1 MTASAH
7 EVADD
12 GATVEPPAVQM
23 GRFSENPS
31 LAAARTR
38 SRASVAFAAFLLA
51 ATAACGAGPPPPPP
65 GASVDTSRARQVSV
79 DGLPRTTELTRS
91 RDLYPGQGE
100 ERGKPLFRV
109 VDLLPIRG
117 GGVVIANSGAS
128 QILAVDSSGALEWTA
143 GRKGRGPREF
153 RGLARLERW
162 RGDTIIAIDNG
173 NSAASFWTTSGEF
186 VRTTT
191 ARPTAPE
198 PEPHLL
204 FTVPGSLVGV
214 LGDGRLVIRGPERA
228 YGTGEPGGRRVR
240 TSITLVHAGGRREVP
255 FHLPGPRVY
264 ELRRPARLPVTIAPM
279 SGGTAVHVVSTGRG
293 YDLAW
298 ARADA
303 YEVVLLQADSHANR
317 ILRIRQSREPV
328 TPSLRKGYLKTWSP
342 WRGVKQK
349 IPFPSR
355 VPAFDQ
361 VFVAADGSL
370 WARRFHWGDRP
381 EEWVHFDPDEGAVAR
396 YRFPA
401 RVWILTATGARAYGV
416 QRDDLDVEH
425 IVRFDLPPESAGR

>member
-1 MTASAH
+1 
-7 EVADD
+7 
-12 GATVEPPAVQM
+12 M
-23 GRFSENPS
+23 GRLSEIPS
-31 LAAARTR
+31 LAAPRTR
-38 SRASVAFAAFLLA
+38 SRVSIAFAAFLLT
-51 ATAACGAGPPPPPP
+51 ATAACAAEPPPPPS
-65 GASVDTSRARQVSV
+65 GARVDTSRAQRVSV
-79 DGLPRTTELTRS
+79 DSLPQTTELTRS
-91 RDLYPGQGE
+91 RRLYTGQVGE
-100 ERGKPLFRV
+100 GGKPLFRV

-128 QILAVDSSGALEWTA
+128 QLLAVDGSGALEWTA
-143 GRKGRGPREF
+143 GREGRGPREF

-162 RGDTIIAIDNG
+162 RGDTIIAIDDG

-204 FTVPGSLVGV
+204 FTLPGSLMGV
-214 LGDGRLVIRGPERA
+214 LADGRLLIRGPERA
-228 YGTGEPGGRRVR
+228 YGMGEPGSRRVR
-240 TSITLVHAGGRREVP
+240 TSITLVRSGGQREVP

-264 ELRRPARLPVTIAPM
+264 ELRSPARLPVTIAPM
-279 SGGTAVHVVSTGRG
+279 SGGTAVDVVSTGRG

-303 YEVVLLQADSHANR
+303 YEVVLLQADGHANR
-317 ILRIRQSREPV
+317 ILRIRQSRESV
-328 TPSLRKGYLKTWSP
+328 TPSLRKAYSKSWSP
-342 WRGVKQK
+342 WRGVTQK

-381 EEWVHFDPDEGAVAR
+381 EEWVRFDPDEGSVAR

-401 RVWILTATGARAYGV
+401 RVWILTATGSRAYGV

-425 IVRFDLPPESAGR
+425 IVRFDLPPESAGH